1 VKRIA
6 IVQGHPDPAGSHLCH
21 ALCAAYADAA
31 REAGH
36 EVRQIDV
43 ASLDFPLL
51 RTAED
56 FDRGTPPAAIAGC
69 QETIA
74 WAEHLVVVFPMWL
87 GEMPALLKAF
97 MEQLFRP
104 SFAGPFGPG
113 GGAMKGKSARIV
125 MTMGMPALVYRWW
138 FGAHGLKNL
147 ERSILGLIGFA
158 PVRATLF
165 GGVADG
171 RAQAPRWLGTIGR
184 LARRAR

>member
-1 VKRIA
+1 MKRIA

-21 ALCAAYADAA
+21 ALCSAYSEAA
-31 REAGH
+31 RATGH
-36 EVRQIDV
+36 DVRQVDV
-43 ASLDFPLL
+43 AALDFPLL

-56 FDRGTPPAAIAGC
+56 FDRGAAPAVIATA

-74 WAEHLVVVFPMWL
+74 WAEHTVIVFPMWL

-97 MEQLFRP
+97 MEQVFRP
-104 SFAGPFGPG
+104 AFAGPFGSG

-125 MTMGMPALVYRWW
+125 MTMGMPAFIYRWW

-147 ERSILGLIGFA
+147 ERSILGLVGFA

-171 RAQAPRWLGTIGR
+171 RARAPRWLREMRR
-184 LARRAR
+184 LGRRAR